1 MCCRI
6 AAERRGGAGKGL
18 AATRF
23 QPDSGTAV
31 PCTCCPAS
39 RRAALVHPRSAS
51 FVVPSL
57 YSAAYPFYRSHIDCI
72 YCIEWSFLHFQE
84 VVRWYQHPSLSQ
96 ALRAKIQRS
105 CPIGSQASAQYV
117 GAGPKMSIRLSLRLP
132 VLHPISFSPLWRD
145 KILSVPPLC
154 YLGCG
159 DRPTPETPSFRV
171 LRTSAE
177 CLCWQ
182 LLTRVQKAE
191 DFLSSKDGP
200 FWSETR
206 E

>member
-39 RRAALVHPRSAS
+39 RRAALLHPPSAS

-105 CPIGSQASAQYV
+105 LSNRISSVRSVCWRWSQDVNTAEPQTA
-117 GAGPKMSIRLSLRLP
+117 GAAP
-132 VLHPISFSPLWRD
+132 H
-145 KILSVPPLC
+145 
-154 YLGCG
+154 
-159 DRPTPETPSFRV
+159 
-171 LRTSAE
+171 
-177 CLCWQ
+177 Q
-182 LLTRVQKAE
+182 LFTAVA
-191 DFLSSKDGP
+191 
-200 FWSETR
+200 
-206 E
+206 